1 MVKPL
6 IRCILLAAPLLL
18 LNCCYLVKQGFYTVK
33 YTFGAKSI
41 EETVQNKRV
50 DDSLATLFE
59 NVRSIKRYSIKN
71 IGLADNSNYT
81 RFIRIEKGYL
91 IDLFAASKSDTF
103 RFHEWRFPF
112 FGRTPH
118 LGYFKRKDALRQAE
132 KFKTKGYDVI
142 VAPVDAFSTLGIV
155 SDPVYS
161 FMKKLTLY
169 QLAYLIFHEQ
179 THATIFLKNQMNFNE
194 ELASFVGV
202 IGAMAYIKERFGE
215 TSAEYQQALR
225 EKEDSETWDR
235 ELRELHATLD
245 SVYVKRGSRD
255 EKLRRKKEII
265 DSFKTVMNDN
275 YQVLFKTDGYK
286 CVGTLPINNAYLGLR
301 MTYSKDLSLFYGFYK
316 KNKNDLKS
324 TVTQLQILRNLKLK
338 DPKEVLRRELQP
350 PREPPPL

>member
-1 MVKPL
+1 MVNPFFKSAF
-6 IRCILLAAPLLL
+6 LAATLLS
-18 LNCCYLVKQGFYTVK
+18 LNCCYLAKQGFYTVK
-33 YTFGAKSI
+33 YTIGAKSI
-41 EETVQNKRV
+41 EEAVQNKRV
-50 DDSLATLFE
+50 DDSLATLFK
-59 NVRSIKRYSIKN
+59 NVRSIKKYSVEN

-91 IDLFAASKSDTF
+91 IDLFAVSKTDTF
-103 RFHEWRFPF
+103 KFHEWWFPF

-132 KFKTKGYDVI
+132 NFKKKGYDII
-142 VAPVDAFSTLGIV
+142 VVPVDAFSTLGIV

-194 ELASFVGV
+194 ELASFVGET
-202 IGAMAYIKERFGE
+202 GAMAYIKERFGE

-245 SVYVKRGSRD
+245 TVYVKRWSRE
-255 EKLRRKKEII
+255 EKIHRKKEII
-265 DSFKTVMNDN
+265 DSFKTVMNDHN
-275 YQVLFKTDGYK
+275 HELFRTDAYRNM
-286 CVGTLPINNAYLGLR
+286 GTLPINNAYLGLH
-301 MTYSKDLSLFYGFYK
+301 MTYSKDLSLFYGFFR
-316 KNKNDLKS
+316 KNNNDIKS
-324 TVTQLQILRNLKLK
+324 TVTQLKILRNSKLK